1 MSQLKQIIEEAF
13 KNKDEINFNTKGK
26 IRESV
31 EETLNQLDVGNIRV
45 CEKINNDWVVNQWIK
60 KAILL
65 SFRLND
71 NEITELL
78 FPLNHEQTETQAL
91 VERAFLQVLDGSC
104 RTPIGSISKIDGE
117 KIIFSGQVLK
127 PDGTEIISGYWEGLV
142 GNPKDLGKMAGNEI
156 KEKIDD
162 SFFKQENFSH

>member
-1 MSQLKQIIEEAF
+1 MSELKQIIEEAF
-13 KNKDEINFNTKGK
+13 ENRDEINFNTKGK

-71 NEITELL
+71 NQIVKAPHATWY
-78 FPLNHEQTETQAL
+78 
-91 VERAFLQVLDGSC
+91 VLQVCYSRQLIRPAGRLYHWTPHLDLLELHPSYPRGPLHGFGHCPALLSHL
-104 RTPIGSISKIDGE
+104 
-117 KIIFSGQVLK
+117 QVYLQ
-127 PDGTEIISGYWEGLV
+127 G
-142 GNPKDLGKMAGNEI
+142 
-156 KEKIDD
+156 
-162 SFFKQENFSH
+162 H